1 MPGRDPAATPAK
13 YIYVARNPKD
23 VAVSI
28 YFHCLRFKCYEFTG
42 NWETFFELYIK
53 GDVDYGLWCDHVL
66 EWWKHKGMLLLIGT
80 VKPDVKYILSIHF
93 CNVPIGI
100 KLYKSTS
107 EMRTPLY

>member
-1 MPGRDPAATPAK
+1 MVFGVIM
-13 YIYVARNPKD
+13 YW
-23 VAVSI
+23 S
-28 YFHCLRFKCYEFTG
+28 G
-42 NWETFFELYIK
+42 
-53 GDVDYGLWCDHVL
+53 G
-66 EWWKHKGMLLLIGT
+66 KHKGMLLLIGT